1 MTWTRAHDAW
11 IAREIEGMQVWVMAR
26 DGSIC
31 DTQDASI
38 PHYNTDL
45 TACIRAA
52 EVWAAK
58 DPEYRAWTLARA
70 GTLLGQGTDDGHHYI
85 HEGEDGLAWALYE
98 GTGGPA

>member
-1 MTWTRAHDAW
+1 MNWTRSHDAW
-11 IAREIEGMQVWVMAR
+11 IAREIEGMNRVMAR
-26 DGSIC
+26 RGSIC

-52 EVWAAK
+52 EAWAAK
-58 DPEYRAWTLARA
+58 DSEYRSWTLARA
-70 GTLLGQGTDDGHHYI
+70 GTLLGQCLEDGHHYI

-98 GTGGPA
+98 ATGGPA